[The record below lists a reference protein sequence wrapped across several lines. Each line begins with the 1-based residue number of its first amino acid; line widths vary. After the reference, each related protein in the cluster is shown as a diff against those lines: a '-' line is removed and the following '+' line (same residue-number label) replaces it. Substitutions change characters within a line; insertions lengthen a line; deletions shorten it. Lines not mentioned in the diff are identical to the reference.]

1 MDVTTG
7 YAPADGVDVWWERR
21 GTGGT
26 PLVLVHGG
34 FGLTGMFADVVDDLA
49 VDREVVAIELQGH
62 GHTRDVDRPFDHD
75 AFGRQI
81 AGVVAHLELAPA
93 DLVGYSLGGGAS
105 LRAAINRPDLLRR
118 LVVVSFPH
126 RSEAWHPEVREGMA
140 GVSSAAFEQFR
151 QSPMYAA
158 YAAVAPDVEAFPT
171 LMDKTGALI
180 TTQYDWSDD
189 IRGLAVPTMVV
200 VGDADSIAPAHAA
213 DFFALLGGGQ
223 RDAGL
228 DGSGVVASKLAV
240 VPDATH
246 YDILSSPLLVPI
258 VRSFLD

>member
-34 FGLTGMFADVVDDLA
+34 FGVTGVFADIVDDLA

-81 AGVVAHLELAPA
+81 AGVIEHLELVPA
-93 DLVGYSLGGGAS
+93 DLFGYSLGGGAS
-105 LRAAINRPDLLRR
+105 LRAAINHPDLLRR

-126 RSEAWHPEVREGMA
+126 RREAWYPEVRAGM
-140 GVSSAAFEQFR
+140 VNVTSAAFEQFR

-171 LMDKTGALI
+171 LMDKTGTLLV
-180 TTQYDWSDD
+180 TPYDWSDA
-189 IRGLAVPTMVV
+189 IRELAVPTMVV
-200 VGDADSIAPAHAA
+200 VGDADSIAPAQAA
-213 DFFALLGGGQ
+213 DFFALVGGGQ

-240 VPDATH
+240 IPGATH
-246 YDILSSPLLVPI
+246 YDILSSPLLVPV